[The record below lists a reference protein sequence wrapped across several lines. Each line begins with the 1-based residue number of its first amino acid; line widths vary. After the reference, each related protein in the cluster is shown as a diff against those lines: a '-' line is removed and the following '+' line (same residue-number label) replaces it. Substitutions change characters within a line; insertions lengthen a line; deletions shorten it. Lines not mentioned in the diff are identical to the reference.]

1 MIDIWVL
8 PIMIKIYLARAMSNR
23 IKEEVVL
30 EAQADKQ
37 FLEQAGLT
45 VLDPV
50 SSEGVKAEK
59 VPLQSSKKEMDV
71 FWKRDKEMIREAHLV
86 FDMTP
91 HLNSEGCKHELGYAR
106 YHLQKP
112 IVRIFP
118 ARHLPAEGS
127 VAFYEDDAVVDSLLE
142 AIEYTYRVHGTFWK
156 RTKWRLERTNRCLLK
171 SIVHQIQEWGK

>member
-1 MIDIWVL
+1 M
-8 PIMIKIYLARAMSNR
+8 KIYLARGMTGR

-37 FLEQAGLT
+37 FLEQAGFI

-106 YHLQKP
+106 YFLFKP
-112 IVRIFP
+112 IVRVFP
-118 ARHLPAEGS
+118 EGRLPAEGS

-142 AIEYTYRVHGTFWK
+142 AIEYAYRVHGSWWK
-156 RTKWRLERTNRCLLK
+156 RLKWRVALYNRCWLR
-171 SIVHQIQEWGK
+171 SIVYKLREWK